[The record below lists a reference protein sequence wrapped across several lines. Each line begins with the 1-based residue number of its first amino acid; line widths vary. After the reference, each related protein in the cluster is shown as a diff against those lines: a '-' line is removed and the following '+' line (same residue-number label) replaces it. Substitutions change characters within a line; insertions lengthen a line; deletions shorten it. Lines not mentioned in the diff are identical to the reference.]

1 MSKFIIGLV
10 AATAVAAPIA
20 LAATPANAAPAAP
33 KLNHGQCVSS
43 SVRAGVTGA
52 AHEAIAKNNALVGE
66 YGTSTCPLVVPA
78 APPAADIEVQ
88 APVFGYDSHTCSV
101 TVPYIKGIE
110 TRLYGVNGY
119 PQENPITGDVT
130 VAAGL
135 DGAFG
140 TAPQFW
146 VGYTAKPG
154 YVLTGTGTTHIDFYN
169 GDYIA
174 DCETGNGVADKASS
188 DDLAWSVDLSNYGY
202 NGVVTGTT
210 KFDADAAAGTLDYTN
225 ALGWN
230 LHATVDAG
238 TYVKTG
244 NTATFRG
251 TITSTN
257 AYGGGGYIVVNVVDG
272 GGTSGGDKIAV
283 FVNEEPHDN
292 ILADVTSGNLT
303 IK

>member
-1 MSKFIIGLV
+1 MRIRTVTLGIF
-10 AATAVAAPIA
+10 AALTVAAPLA
-20 LAATPANAAPAAP
+20 LSTGSANAAAP

-43 SVRAGVTGA
+43 SVHAGITGA
-52 AHEAIAKNNALVGE
+52 AHEAIAQNNSLVGE
-66 YGTSTCPLVVPA
+66 YGTSTCPLVVPV
-78 APPAADIEVQ
+78 APPKADIGVQ

-101 TVPYIKGIE
+101 TVPYTKGIG

-130 VAAGL
+130 VTAGL
-135 DGAFG
+135 DGAIG
-140 TAPQFW
+140 PAPQFW
-146 VGYTAKPG
+146 IGYTAKPG
-154 YVLTGTGTTHIDFYN
+154 YVLTGTGTAHVDFYN

-202 NGVVTGTT
+202 DGVVTGTT
-210 KFDADAAAGTLDYTN
+210 RFDADAAGGTLDYSN
-225 ALGWN
+225 VLGWN

-257 AYGGGGYIVVNVVDG
+257 AYGGGGYIVVNVADG
-272 GGTSGGDKIAV
+272 GGASGGDKIAV

-292 ILADVTSGNLT
+292 ILADVITGNLT
-303 IK
+303 IN

>member
-1 MSKFIIGLV
+1 MKKLFLGTL
-10 AATAVAAPIA
+10 AATALVAPLA
-20 LAATPANAAPAAP
+20 LSTGSANAAAP

-43 SVRAGVTGA
+43 SVHAGVTGA
-52 AHEAIAKNNALVGE
+52 AHEAIAQNNALVGE
-66 YGTSTCPLVVPA
+66 YGTSTCPLVPVKP
-78 APPAADIEVQ
+78 PTPAADIQVQ

-101 TVPYIKGIE
+101 TVPFTKGIE

-154 YVLTGTGTTHIDFYN
+154 YVLTATAGTTHIDFYN

-174 DCETGNGVADKASS
+174 DCEIGNGVADNASS

-202 NGVVTGTT
+202 DGVVTGTT
-210 KFDADAAAGTLDYTN
+210 RFDADAAGGTLDYTN
-225 ALGWN
+225 DLGWN
-230 LHATVDAG
+230 LRATVDPG

-244 NTATFRG
+244 DTATFRG

-272 GGTSGGDKIAV
+272 GGASGGDKIAV

-292 ILADVTSGNLT
+292 ILADVITGNLT

>member
-52 AHEAIAKNNALVGE
+52 AHEAIAQNNALVGE

-119 PQENPITGDVT
+119 PQENPITGWPRRCLRHGPAVLGRLHRE
-130 VAAGL
+130 AGL
-135 DGAFG
+135 R
-140 TAPQFW
+140 
-146 VGYTAKPG
+146 
-154 YVLTGTGTTHIDFYN
+154 
-169 GDYIA
+169 A
-174 DCETGNGVADKASS
+174 DRHG
-188 DDLAWSVDLSNYGY
+188 
-202 NGVVTGTT
+202 
-210 KFDADAAAGTLDYTN
+210 
-225 ALGWN
+225 
-230 LHATVDAG
+230 HH
-238 TYVKTG
+238 
-244 NTATFRG
+244 
-251 TITSTN
+251 
-257 AYGGGGYIVVNVVDG
+257 
-272 GGTSGGDKIAV
+272 
-283 FVNEEPHDN
+283 PHR
-292 ILADVTSGNLT
+292 LLQR
-303 IK
+303 